1 MYIYNNELVN
11 YKITIFVLVRIE
23 IEFWH
28 KIINNFNMICSVQMF
43 IWRYFFNYWKLYVII
58 ISLNL
63 TLN

>member
-1 MYIYNNELVN
+1 MCIYMYIYNNELVN

-43 IWRYFFNYWKLYVII
+43 I
-58 ISLNL
+58 
-63 TLN
+63 